1 MNKNNDQ
8 CYLTFEPK
16 EEQMN
21 LIASINTLAGG
32 QDVGYQAPI
41 QQAIVYI
48 LKLNAEKNE
57 EEVTRI
63 LKKASKT
70 QVEVRPGIAVPRAIK
85 VGVRKKELDTVENIF
100 RQAFQIQRIQR
111 PFFARVLLT
120 AYFLYLKEENKKLG
134 VSEEPVSMDI
144 VEEKADQDNDALLR
158 FRVSVEVADMLLRN
172 APEDK
177 AYIHQILET
186 VKKRGEV
193 T

>member
-1 MNKNNDQ
+1 MNKNNEL
-8 CYLTFEPK
+8 CYLAFEPK
-16 EEQMN
+16 EEQMT
-21 LIASINTLAGG
+21 LIRGINTLTGG

-70 QVEVRPGIAVPRAIK
+70 QVAVRPGIAVPRAIK
-85 VGVRKKELDTVENIF
+85 VGVRKTELDTVENIF

-120 AYFLYLKEENKKLG
+120 AYFLYLREENKSLG
-134 VSEEPVSMDI
+134 VPEGPVSMDI
-144 VEEKADQDNDALLR
+144 VEEKADQDDALLR

-186 VKKRGEV
+186 VKRRWEV